1 MPQFSHLHVHTQYS
15 LLDGAA
21 RINQL
26 VARAAEL
33 EMPAIAITDHGNLF
47 GVPEFYHSARKA
59 GVRPIIGCE
68 FYITPAGM
76 DDRSDRT
83 RYHQVL
89 LAKNETG
96 YRNLMKLSSLDRKS
110 TRLNSVT
117 WPSRM
122 PSSA

>member
-76 DDRSDRT
+76 AHRSART
-83 RYHQVL
+83 LYHQGL
-89 LAKNETG
+89 LATIETG
-96 YRNLMKLSSLDRKS
+96 NRNSLKVTLLSAMHGYDY
-110 TRLNSVT
+110 
-117 WPSRM
+117 
-122 PSSA
+122 

>member
-1 MPQFSHLHVHTQYS
+1 MLGLPPRPPRFPYTTL
-15 LLDGAA
+15 
-21 RINQL
+21 
-26 VARAAEL
+26 
-33 EMPAIAITDHGNLF
+33 
-47 GVPEFYHSARKA
+47 FYHSARKA

-96 YRNLMKLSSLDRKS
+96 YRNLMKLSSLSYMHGYYYKPRLDLDRKS
-110 TRLNSVT
+110 TRLNSSHV
-117 WPSRM
+117 
-122 PSSA
+122 AI